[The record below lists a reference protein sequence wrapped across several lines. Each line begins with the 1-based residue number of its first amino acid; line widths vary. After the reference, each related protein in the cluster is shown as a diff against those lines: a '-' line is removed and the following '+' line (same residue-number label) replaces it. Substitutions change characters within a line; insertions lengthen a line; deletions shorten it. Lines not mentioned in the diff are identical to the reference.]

1 MLDHS
6 RDTLAKELNLDDR
19 KDYFNFENEIK
30 TIDTIT
36 IKPIIST
43 NASMYKCEELK
54 DTLPPSPVKD
64 DQDNS
69 KIMEEID

>member
-1 MLDHS
+1 
-6 RDTLAKELNLDDR
+6 
-19 KDYFNFENEIK
+19 
-30 TIDTIT
+30 
-36 IKPIIST
+36 
-43 NASMYKCEELK
+43 MYKCEELK